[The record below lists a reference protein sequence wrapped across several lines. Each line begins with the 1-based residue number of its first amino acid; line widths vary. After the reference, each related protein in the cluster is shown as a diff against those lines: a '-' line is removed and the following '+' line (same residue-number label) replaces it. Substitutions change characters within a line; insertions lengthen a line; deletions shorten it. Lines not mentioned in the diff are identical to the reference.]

1 MKKFEDK
8 INIIQM
14 LTAIA
19 SHVNK
24 YNSVE
29 IIDVDFVVRDSNLKE
44 LKLFLD
50 YKKCNSICRIV
61 CDAETNRIIVYKYID
76 LYFDVFVI
84 YEGIWIRED
93 IFEKYGVS
101 LSYAVEEIERV
112 IDKYCKGDNELCE

>member
-14 LTAIA
+14 LTAVA

-24 YNSVE
+24 YNSTE
-29 IIDVDFVVRDSNLKE
+29 IIDVDFVVRDNHRKE
-44 LKLFLD
+44 LTFFFD
-50 YKKCNSICRIV
+50 YKKCNGICRIV
-61 CDAETNRIIVYKYID
+61 CDADTNRIIVYKYND
-76 LYFDVFVI
+76 LYCDGFVA
-84 YEGIWIRED
+84 YEGTWIRAD

>member
-8 INIIQM
+8 INIIQTF
-14 LTAIA
+14 TAIA
-19 SHVNK
+19 NSINK
-24 YNSVE
+24 QNNVE

-44 LKLFLD
+44 LKLFFD

-61 CDAETNRIIVYKYID
+61 CDAETNRIIVYKYND
-76 LYFDVFVI
+76 LYFDVFVA
-84 YEGIWIRED
+84 YEGIWIRDD
-93 IFEKYGVS
+93 IFEKYGIS